1 MARGQTEDAPYEVDF
16 GPVRAFF
23 GRRAGRYP
31 EGNSLLVRGQ
41 NESVLIDPSVGLHTR
56 DAPLPDVDRVLLSHC
71 HEDHI
76 AGLPLFP
83 EASVHLHR
91 LDRPGLDDIESMCA
105 IYGYPDGGM
114 ESFAAAIIEDF
125 HYEARPDA
133 RTFEDGELFDLGGV
147 TIRVIHTP
155 GHTRGHCCFLVEWP
169 EGEKTGQ
176 LVYLGD
182 IELSSFGPYYG
193 DAWSDL
199 EDFERSLA
207 RIRELDCNWYATF
220 HHIGVLEGQEAFLER
235 LDIFEGAI
243 ERREKALLEFLTKP
257 HSIEDVAEHRFVYRP
272 EDDLGHVEFVE
283 RRSMQMHID
292 RLMGQ
297 GKVVEET
304 GGLYR
309 TQR

>member
-1 MARGQTEDAPYEVDF
+1 MAGGQAEGAPYELDY

-23 GRRAGRYP
+23 GQRGGRYP
-31 EGNSLLVRGQ
+31 DGNSLLVRGR
-41 NESVLIDPSVGLHTR
+41 NESVFIDPSVGLHAR
-56 DAPLPDVDRVLLSHC
+56 EAPLPPVDRIILSHC

-91 LDRPGLDDIESMCA
+91 LDHPGLSDIESMCA
-105 IYGYPDGGM
+105 IYGYPDGQM
-114 ESFAAAIIEDF
+114 DAFAAAIVEEF
-125 HYEARPDA
+125 HYEPRPDA
-133 RTFEDGELFDLGGV
+133 MMFDDGELFDLGDV
-147 TIRVIHTP
+147 TIRVIHAP
-155 GHTRGHCCFLVEWP
+155 GHTRGHCCLLVEWQ
-169 EGEKTGQ
+169 EDGVDRR

-199 EDFERSLA
+199 EDFERSLEL
-207 RIRELDCNWYATF
+207 IRGLRCDWYATF
-220 HHIGVLEGQEAFLER
+220 HHIGVLEGREAFLKR

-243 ERREKALLEFLTKP
+243 ERREKALLEYLVEP
-257 HSIEDVAEHRFVYRP
+257 HSIDEVAEHRFVYRP
-272 EDDLGHVEFVE
+272 EDDLGHVEIVE

-292 RLMGQ
+292 RLIGQ
-297 GKVVEET
+297 EKVVEEA

-309 TQR
+309 AQP